1 MSKMSERQHI
11 LQYTR
16 IGMFEPDD
24 GDEDNTEKLI

>member
-16 IGMFEPDD
+16 IGMLEPDD
-24 GDEDNTEKLI
+24 GDGDGDGTE

>member
-16 IGMFEPDD
+16 IGMLEPDD
-24 GDEDNTEKLI
+24 GDGDGDDTE